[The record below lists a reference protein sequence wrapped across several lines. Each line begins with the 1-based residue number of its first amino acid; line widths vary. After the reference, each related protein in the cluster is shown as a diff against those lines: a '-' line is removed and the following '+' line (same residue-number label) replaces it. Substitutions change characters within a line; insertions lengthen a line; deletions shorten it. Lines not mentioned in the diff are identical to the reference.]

1 MELMRVR
8 VSVIHKRV
16 KKKSSGFC
24 VFFCSFLFF
33 FCLWRAGWHFAE
45 DRKRETLTDWER
57 REEILTRE
65 RERKALWGAT
75 KKKEGKKKNKQKN
88 VDESSVSRAVVVHRR
103 ERVGTKAVA
112 RGDRRKRRRSF
123 V

>member
-1 MELMRVR
+1 MELMRAC

-16 KKKSSGFC
+16 KKKSSVGLLC
-24 VFFCSFLFF
+24 FF
-33 FCLWRAGWHFAE
+33 FEEGDT
-45 DRKRETLTDWER
+45 DRLTGTGREEKRFFLKREREKSAGRFWCDKKKR
-57 REEILTRE
+57 REEN
-65 RERKALWGAT
+65 A
-75 KKKEGKKKNKQKN
+75 
-88 VDESSVSRAVVVHRR
+88 DESSLSRAVVVHRR

>member
-1 MELMRVR
+1 MELMSAC

-16 KKKSSGFC
+16 KKKSSVGLLC
-24 VFFCSFLFF
+24 FFL
-33 FCLWRAGWHFAE
+33 
-45 DRKRETLTDWER
+45 KRETLTGRLGEKRRDFDEREREKSAGRWCDKKKR
-57 REEILTRE
+57 REEN
-65 RERKALWGAT
+65 A
-75 KKKEGKKKNKQKN
+75 
-88 VDESSVSRAVVVHRR
+88 DESSLSRAVVVHRR